1 MVFRFR
7 PMAVVFGSIL
17 MAVKLSLGSLRIRS
31 LVLTYR
37 DPLLRNLV
45 RDLNGEGSGFF
56 LGMFR
61 RVPSAC
67 PKGETAFASVNQNAR
82 PHVGVNSDFRQRR
95 ACPFR

>member
-1 MVFRFR
+1 MVFRLR

-37 DPLLRNLV
+37 DPLLCNLV
-45 RDLNGEGSGFF
+45 PDQNREGSGFF

-61 RVPSAC
+61 RFPNCYRIRWSSAADS
-67 PKGETAFASVNQNAR
+67 PL
-82 PHVGVNSDFRQRR
+82 
-95 ACPFR
+95 

>member
-1 MVFRFR
+1 
-7 PMAVVFGSIL
+7 MAVVFGSIL

-37 DPLLRNLV
+37 DPLLCNFV

-61 RVPSAC
+61 RFPNYC
-67 PKGETAFASVNQNAR
+67 CIR
-82 PHVGVNSDFRQRR
+82 
-95 ACPFR
+95 